1 MPPQWGNHSSVNL
14 PSSLPEHDYLKDL
27 EPLGWLH
34 TQPNEQPQLP
44 PQDVTA
50 HARILEANRSWDGE
64 KCIVLTVSFTPGSC
78 SLTAYKLTPSGY
90 EWGRANKDTAAN
102 PHGYAPTHYEKVQLL
117 LSDRFTGF
125 YMVPETGSWNYAFM
139 GVKHAATMKY
149 GVKLANPL
157 EFYHESHRPTHYLE
171 FASVEAAAAEDGG
184 ADRED
189 AFT

>member
-1 MPPQWGNHSSVNL
+1 MLTLRDWSGAANGRPVRSQRRTHA
-14 PSSLPEHDYLKDL
+14 
-27 EPLGWLH
+27 
-34 TQPNEQPQLP
+34 
-44 PQDVTA
+44 DVTA

-102 PHGYAPTHYEKVQLL
+102 PHGYALTHYEKVQLL

-125 YMVPETGSWNYAFM
+125 YMVPEAGSWNYAFM
-139 GVKHAATMKY
+139 GVKHSASMKY
-149 GVKLANPL
+149 NVKLANPL